1 MLITNAPITRPDCNS
16 VVMVIITNTIPVMQ
30 LTYIA
35 WAKQALL
42 SYKSPSS
49 TSEVSWHLAQD
60 MCTVWQQT
68 IKNIKG
74 LLISRSLSKQCS
86 MLIHLHTQQLL
97 FPDGS
102 SSLCWAICNLSVK
115 AHPFLQLLF
124 YNFIVLSAGVL
135 PFKCSRQCT

>member
-1 MLITNAPITRPDCNS
+1 MLITNAPIIRPDCNS

-30 LTYIA
+30 LTYKA

-74 LLISRSLSKQCS
+74 LLISRSLSKQFS

-102 SSLCWAICNLSVK
+102 SSLC
-115 AHPFLQLLF
+115 
-124 YNFIVLSAGVL
+124 
-135 PFKCSRQCT
+135 